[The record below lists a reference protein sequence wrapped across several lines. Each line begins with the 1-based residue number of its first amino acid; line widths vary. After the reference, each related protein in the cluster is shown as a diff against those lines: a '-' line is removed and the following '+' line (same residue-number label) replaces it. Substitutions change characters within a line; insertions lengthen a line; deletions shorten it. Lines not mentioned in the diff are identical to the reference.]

1 MASILS
7 AFAMVFLAEMGDK
20 TQLFLIGLS
29 TKYKLRSIVFGVV
42 AAVAVLNG
50 AAVAL
55 GFLVGKQIDPSTVKI
70 VAGAAFLG
78 FAYTALFPK
87 KDEEEGVKGGRGAF
101 FAVFFSFLL
110 AELGDKTQLMTLT
123 LAAESSAE
131 GGGIVNAFGLF
142 AACSL
147 GLLAADALGIVIG
160 HVLAKKLPERALGWI
175 SFAIFTFFGI
185 FTVYEAVNA
194 LSDGAVAPVVITVIS
209 VTLAFAA
216 LCGVTLAVL
225 ERKKMRDA
233 KKETSCEK
241 R

>member
-29 TKYKLRSIVFGVV
+29 TKYKLKSIIFGVV

-50 AAVAL
+50 AAVTL
-55 GFLVGKQIDPSTVKI
+55 GFIAGKQIDPTIIKFI
-70 VAGAAFLG
+70 AGAAFLG
-78 FAYTALFPK
+78 FAYTTLFPK
-87 KDEEEGVKGGRGAF
+87 KDEEESVKGGRGAF

-123 LAAESSAE
+123 LSAESASK
-131 GGGIVNAFGLF
+131 GGGFADALGMF

-147 GLLAADALGIVIG
+147 GLLAADALGIIVG
-160 HVLAKKLPERALGWI
+160 HILAKKLPERALGWI

-185 FTVYEAVNA
+185 YTICEAVSAVSNGSLTA
-194 LSDGAVAPVVITVIS
+194 IAITGAS

-216 LCGVTLAVL
+216 LCGVTLAL
-225 ERKKMRDA
+225 FEKKKRRTREGSD
-233 KKETSCEK
+233 EK
-241 R
+241 G